1 MVFMV
6 TVIVADEAEEILQ
19 VEQGVDK
26 MEVSS
31 NDFVVST
38 SNSWGRRA
46 GGP

>member
-1 MVFMV
+1 MVLTV
-6 TVIVADEAEEILQ
+6 TVIVIDEAEDILQ
-19 VEQGVDK
+19 VEQGADK

-38 SNSWGRRA
+38 SNSCGRRA